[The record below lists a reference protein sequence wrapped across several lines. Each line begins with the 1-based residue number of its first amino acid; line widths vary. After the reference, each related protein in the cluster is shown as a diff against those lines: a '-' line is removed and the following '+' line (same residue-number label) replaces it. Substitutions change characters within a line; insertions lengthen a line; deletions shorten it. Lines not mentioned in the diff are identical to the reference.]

1 MSTGFFRSTIGS
13 ATVTGHEACAR
24 LVPRLRVLAIF
35 EGLWSLRGRMVDRV
49 GSRRVG
55 PQFAVHESLRCDAAT
70 FIRTYRTSVCT
81 WRTCF
86 SAVAVG
92 RRALYDECVIP
103 PFRLLVYRQEM
114 DDVVPTLVDNYSKR
128 YDFWR
133 RSYFC
138 PHGPHRQWSISAVVA
153 HKVAVQWS

>member
-1 MSTGFFRSTIGS
+1 MHDLSHDCGYSQSSKACGHFVVEWLTELGRGGLVRNLLFMKVSDVTPQRLS
-13 ATVTGHEACAR
+13 AQDK
-24 LVPRLRVLAIF
+24 RVYLAHVF
-35 EGLWSLRGRMVDRV
+35 QRGVFV
-49 GSRRVG
+49 AAPGG
-55 PQFAVHESLRCDAAT
+55 PYYFDT
-70 FIRTYRTSVCT
+70 
-81 WRTCF
+81 
-86 SAVAVG
+86 VG
-92 RRALYDECVIP
+92 RRAVLDECVIP

-114 DDVVPTLVDNYSKR
+114 DHVVPTLVDNYSKR

>member
-1 MSTGFFRSTIGS
+1 MH
-13 ATVTGHEACAR
+13 A
-24 LVPRLRVLAIF
+24 LVPRLRLLAIF
-35 EGLWSLRGRMVDRV
+35 EGLWSLPPLVELLTELLRGGLVHKLLSMTLSDVTPQHLSAQDKRV
-49 GSRRVG
+49 YLAHVLQRGV
-55 PQFAVHESLRCDAAT
+55 FVAAPGRPDYFGT
-70 FIRTYRTSVCT
+70 
-81 WRTCF
+81 
-86 SAVAVG
+86 VG
-92 RRALYDECVIP
+92 RRTVLDECVIP

-114 DDVVPTLVDNYSKR
+114 DHVVPTLVDNYSKR